1 MGNKQHRPQIVV
13 VTGASA
19 GIGRATAHAFAARG
33 AAVALLARGARGLEA
48 AAEEVRTAGGHPL
61 PIGVDVSDPEAV
73 EAAATRVERE
83 LGPIDIWVNA
93 AFSTVFAPVQEVGA
107 EELERVMRVTYLG
120 FVHGTQAA
128 LRRMAPR
135 DHGTIVQ
142 VGSALAHRGVPLQSA
157 YCAAKHAIQGF
168 HESLRCELLHD
179 RSRVRV
185 TMVHLP
191 GVNTPQFS
199 WVLSRLPRHPQP
211 MPPIYQPEVAARGI
225 VYAADHP
232 RRRQYWVGGST
243 AATLIGHTFAPGL
256 LDRYLARTGYSSQQ
270 MSQPRGPHQPTN
282 LWDPADDIDGRDY
295 GTHGVFDDQ
304 ATNRSAQLWA
314 SQHHGLLTAAGAAA
328 GALVCALVL
337 RSNRHASP
345 PAHGAARTVRRTTG

>member
-1 MGNKQHRPQIVV
+1 MKGSGERPRRHGRETVV

-48 AAEEVRTAGGHPL
+48 AADEVRSAGGRPL
-61 PIGVDVSDPEAV
+61 PISVDVSDATAV
-73 EAAATRVERE
+73 EAAAARVEQE
-83 LGPIDIWVNA
+83 LGPIDVWVNA
-93 AFSTVFAPVQEVGA
+93 AFATVFAPVQEIEA
-107 EELERVMRVTYLG
+107 EEFERVTRVTYLG

-128 LRRMAPR
+128 LRRMVPR
-135 DHGTIVQ
+135 DRGTIVQ
-142 VGSALAHRGVPLQSA
+142 VGSALAHRGVPLQAA

-179 RSRVRV
+179 HSRVRV

-199 WVLSRLPRHPQP
+199 WVLSRLPRHPRP
-211 MPPIYQPEVAARGI
+211 MPPIYQPEVAAKGI
-225 VYAADHP
+225 LYAADHP
-232 RRRQYWVGGST
+232 RRREHWVGGST
-243 AATLIGHTFAPGL
+243 AATLIGNRLAPGL

-270 MSQPRGPHQPTN
+270 TDRPRDPDQPTN
-282 LWDPADDIDGRDY
+282 LWTPADDTDGRDH

-304 ATNRSAQLWA
+304 TTNHSTQLWA
-314 SQHHGLLTAAGAAA
+314 SQHHGLLAAIGTTAGAIA
-328 GALVCALVL
+328 CAV
-337 RSNRHASP
+337 A
-345 PAHGAARTVRRTTG
+345 VRRARS

>member
-1 MGNKQHRPQIVV
+1 MGRKRHGPQIVV

-19 GIGRATAHAFAARG
+19 GVGRATAHAFAARG
-33 AAVALLARGARGLEA
+33 ATVALLARGARGLEA
-48 AAEEVRTAGGHPL
+48 AAQDVRAAGGRPL
-61 PIGVDVSDPEAV
+61 PIGVDVSDAQAV
-73 EAAATRVERE
+73 DAAAARVERE
-83 LGPIDIWVNA
+83 LGPIDVWVNA
-93 AFSTVFAPVQEVGA
+93 AFATVFAPVQEVEA
-107 EELERVMRVTYLG
+107 EEFDRVTRVTYLG

-128 LRRMAPR
+128 LRHMVPR
-135 DHGTIVQ
+135 NRGTIVQ

-225 VYAADHP
+225 LYAADHP
-232 RRRQYWVGGST
+232 GRREYWVGGST
-243 AATLIGHTFAPGL
+243 AATLIGNRFAPGL
-256 LDRYLARTGYSSQQ
+256 IDRYLARTGYSSQQ
-270 MSQPRGPHQPTN
+270 TDRPRDPDRPTN
-282 LWDPADDIDGRDY
+282 LWAPADSADGRDY
-295 GTHGVFDDQ
+295 GSHGAFDDR
-304 ATNRSAQLWA
+304 TTSRSTQLWA
-314 SQHHGLLTAAGAAA
+314 SQHRGLLAAVGAAA
-328 GALVCALVL
+328 GAVGCALAV
-337 RSNRHASP
+337 RS
-345 PAHGAARTVRRTTG
+345 ARS

>member
-1 MGNKQHRPQIVV
+1 MNESGERPGAHGRQIVV

-48 AAEEVRTAGGHPL
+48 AADEVRSAGGHAL
-61 PIGVDVSDPEAV
+61 PISVDVSDAAAV
-73 EAAATRVERE
+73 DAAATRVEQE
-83 LGPIDIWVNA
+83 LGPIDVWVNA
-93 AFSTVFAPVQEVGA
+93 AFTTVFAPVQEIEA
-107 EELERVMRVTYLG
+107 EEFERVTRVTYLG

-128 LRRMAPR
+128 LRRMVPR
-135 DHGTIVQ
+135 DRGTIVQ
-142 VGSALAHRGVPLQSA
+142 VGSALAHRGIPLQAA

-179 RSRVRV
+179 HSRVRV

-211 MPPIYQPEVAARGI
+211 MPPIYQPDVAAKGI
-225 VYAADHP
+225 LYAADHP
-232 RRRQYWVGGST
+232 RRREYWVSGST
-243 AATLIGHTFAPGL
+243 AATLIGNKFAAGL

-270 MSQPRGPHQPTN
+270 TDRPRDPDQPTN
-282 LWDPADDIDGRDY
+282 LWAPADDTDGRDH
-295 GTHGVFDDQ
+295 GTHGAFDDQ
-304 ATNRSAQLWA
+304 ATTHSVQLWA
-314 SQHHGLLTAAGAAA
+314 SQHHGLLAAAGAAA
-328 GALVCALVL
+328 GAVACAL
-337 RSNRHASP
+337 A
-345 PAHGAARTVRRTTG
+345 VRRAGN